1 MGPNIKKPL
10 KVFLKT
16 RVVIC
21 PGLMLLS
28 RVVNVLQSSDQE
40 QNCVYIKNGKNKQT
54 RLTENTCR
62 NIKTLQKFCFCNFI
76 SSLRKTVND
85 SVLMEGQMEPLPS
98 QNNFVHGYW
107 SPFRYPRTLVDQYFL
122 DWKERSCFFG
132 VCFFLIINT
141 NTHTILCKEE
151 STLALNP

>member
-1 MGPNIKKPL
+1 MGPNIKKPV

-28 RVVNVLQSSDQE
+28 WVVNVLQSSDQE
-40 QNCVYIKNGKNKQT
+40 QKCVYIKNEKTKQG
-54 RLTENTCR
+54 
-62 NIKTLQKFCFCNFI
+62 LQKTPAELCKNVCFCNVI

-98 QNNFVHGYW
+98 QNNFVQYVKVTEVHLGIPEHLLISVSW
-107 SPFRYPRTLVDQYFL
+107 TNEKEVVFLV
-122 DWKERSCFFG
+122 FF
-132 VCFFLIINT
+132 FFLIINT
-141 NTHTILCKEE
+141 NTHKSLCKEE